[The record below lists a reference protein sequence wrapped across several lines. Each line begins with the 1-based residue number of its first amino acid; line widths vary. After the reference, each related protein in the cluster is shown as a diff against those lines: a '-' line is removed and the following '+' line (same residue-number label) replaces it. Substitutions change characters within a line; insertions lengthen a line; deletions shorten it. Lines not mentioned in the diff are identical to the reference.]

1 MKPGLVPNI
10 PDGGLPRPGA
20 RVHTATEQWESLP
33 SAARFWSVLQKAKPA
48 PIWIFL
54 LLLAACFALA
64 TLFQPAAAAWTQR
77 ADAGGGG
84 LLKVILG
91 DSRQLFANHFFIK
104 ADVYFHS
111 GYYPSIFNQTQA
123 PKDTQHLTSKEGTP
137 EAEAHERQMNFLGPP
152 HDWIERFGRHFM
164 ITEHTH
170 LHGGNEREI
179 LPWLRISADLD
190 PHRIDTYAVAA
201 YWLRTSLG
209 KVLEAERFLREGLR
223 NNPGSHE
230 LWFELGVLYHEN
242 LHDDTR
248 ARNAW
253 ELALRYWNQQ
263 EPSKTDP
270 DRIGRDKIVINLAR
284 LEEREG
290 NLPRALDYLKMAV
303 QSSPN
308 PDVVRQQI
316 IGMEQKIAAQSG
328 AGASK

>member
-1 MKPGLVPNI
+1 MKSGLAHNLSG
-10 PDGGLPRPGA
+10 GGLPRREAHSPA
-20 RVHTATEQWESLP
+20 ALKPWESAP
-33 SAARFWSVLQKAKPA
+33 ASFRFLALLQKARPA

-64 TLFQPAAAAWTQR
+64 TVFQPAASAWTSR

-91 DSRQLFANHFFIK
+91 DSRQMFARHFFIK

-111 GYYPSIFNQTQA
+111 GYYPSIFDQAQA
-123 PKDTQHLTSKEGTP
+123 PKDTQHLTAKEGTP
-137 EAEAHERQMNFLGPP
+137 EAEAHERRMNFLGPP
-152 HDWIERFGRHFM
+152 HDWIERFGRQFM

-170 LHGGNEREI
+170 LEGGNEREI

-190 PHRIDTYAVAA
+190 PHRVDTYAVAA

-209 KVLEAERFLREGLR
+209 KVNEAERFLREGLR
-223 NNPGSHE
+223 NNPGSYE

-242 LHDDTR
+242 LHEEAR

-253 ELALRYWNQQ
+253 ELALRYWSQQ
-263 EPSKTDP
+263 EPAKTDP

-290 NLPRALDYLKMAV
+290 DLNRALAYLKMAV

-308 PDVVRQQI
+308 PAVVREQI
-316 IGMEQKIAAQSG
+316 VELEQKIAAS
-328 AGASK
+328 AARAK